1 MPVFYSAIDLGKNEL
16 RQAVV
21 QNLAV
26 GSPPSS
32 PVKGQLWFDSTNNIL
47 KWYDG
52 TVWQSALGGAV
63 SFGTIL
69 QEQTFGASKTDGV
82 ATTAARSD
90 HGHGNPTHVNADHSA
105 INLSALAV
113 PTAAVSFNSQ
123 RITNLTDPS
132 GQQDAATKQYVDNL
146 IQGINWKAPVNCA
159 TTANVNLA
167 TGGYLTIDGV
177 TTGAGSTCL
186 V

>member
-21 QNLAV
+21 QNLAA

-32 PVKGQLWFDSTNNIL
+32 PVKGQLWFDSTNNLL

-52 TVWQSALGGAV
+52 TAWQSALGGAV

-69 QEQTFGASKTDGV
+69 QEQTFGATKTDGV

-90 HGHGNPTHVNADHSA
+90 HGHGNPTHVNADHST

-113 PTAAVSFNSQ
+113 PTAQVSFNNQ
-123 RITNLTDPS
+123 RITNLNDPVSSTD
-132 GQQDAATKQYVDNL
+132 GATKNYVDNMV
-146 IQGINWKAPVNCA
+146 QG
-159 TTANVNLA
+159 L
-167 TGGYLTIDGV
+167 
-177 TTGAGSTCL
+177 S
-186 V
+186 